1 MTMPGDGEPMPLEV
15 DEIAEAENESALVR
29 ADVPD
34 EEKSEID
41 ESLSWRR
48 DQEREIEAGDTFAG

>member
-1 MTMPGDGEPMPLEV
+1 MTIPGDGEPLLREV
-15 DEIAEAENESALVR
+15 DEIAEAENESTLAR

-34 EEKSEID
+34 EEKSEVD

-48 DQEREIEAGDTFAG
+48 DEEREIEAGDTFAG

>member
-1 MTMPGDGEPMPLEV
+1 MTMPGNGEPLLREL
-15 DEIAEAENESALVR
+15 DETVEAENGSALER
-29 ADVPD
+29 PDVPD

-48 DQEREIEAGDTFAG
+48 EEEREIEAGDTFAG

>member
-1 MTMPGDGEPMPLEV
+1 MMMPGDGEPMPREV
-15 DEIAEAENESALVR
+15 DEIAEAEGESTLAR

-34 EEKSEID
+34 EEKSEVD

-48 DQEREIEAGDTFAG
+48 DEEREIEAGDTFAG